1 MGDFKFKN
9 WIKSLQTKSSLALL
23 VTAAVLIELTSAVQY
38 WYAKKGIREQV
49 EQRAKSELKVK
60 GLEIQNILTAV
71 EVAMKNHAWEAE
83 QMLALPDSMY
93 SVTRRLGRTT
103 IRRWI
108 STP

>member
-49 EQRAKSELKVK
+49 EQRTHKRLIDIIRPTPKTVEALTN
-60 GLEIQNILTAV
+60 LEIPASV
-71 EVAMKNHAWEAE
+71 EIEIK
-83 QMLALPDSMY
+83 
-93 SVTRRLGRTT
+93 R
-103 IRRWI
+103 
-108 STP
+108 